1 MPQILTI
8 NTGSSSLKVALY
20 ELSREL
26 RLVLSGLVDRI
37 GSGEGRLRLTDAQ
50 GATLVD
56 QANQLIDHGSALQ
69 AVLAWLKAHSPD
81 LTLAAVGHRVVHGG
95 GEYREPRC
103 VTPDLIADLRNL
115 IPIAPNHLPQ
125 AVQAIEVVA
134 QSYPALLQ
142 VTCFDT
148 AFHRHMPRTAQLF
161 ALPRHFADEGLI
173 RYGFHGLS
181 YESIMEQLR
190 NLSPKEAAGRVIIAH
205 LGNGASLAAVR
216 GGVGIETTMGFTPA
230 GGLMMGTRCGDVDP
244 GVLVYLLTEK
254 GFTTPALND
263 LIIRQSGLLGISGT
277 SSDMRD
283 LLSRESTDPRAAEAV
298 AMFCYQAKKHL
309 GALVA
314 VLGGLDTLIF
324 TGGMGERAAPVRHRI
339 CEGLEF
345 LGIRLD
351 LHRNG
356 AHAALI
362 SPEDHSPAGRA
373 VTVRVMQ
380 TDEDQV
386 IARHT
391 GDLLERQS

>member
-1 MPQILTI
+1 
-8 NTGSSSLKVALY
+8 
-20 ELSREL
+20 
-26 RLVLSGLVDRI
+26 
-37 GSGEGRLRLTDAQ
+37 
-50 GATLVD
+50 
-56 QANQLIDHGSALQ
+56 
-69 AVLAWLKAHSPD
+69 
-81 LTLAAVGHRVVHGG
+81 
-95 GEYREPRC
+95 
-103 VTPDLIADLRNL
+103 
-115 IPIAPNHLPQ
+115 
-125 AVQAIEVVA
+125 
-134 QSYPALLQ
+134 
-142 VTCFDT
+142 
-148 AFHRHMPRTAQLF
+148 
-161 ALPRHFADEGLI
+161 
-173 RYGFHGLS
+173 
-181 YESIMEQLR
+181 
-190 NLSPKEAAGRVIIAH
+190 
-205 LGNGASLAAVR
+205 
-216 GGVGIETTMGFTPA
+216 
-230 GGLMMGTRCGDVDP
+230 
-244 GVLVYLLTEK
+244 
-254 GFTTPALND
+254 
-263 LIIRQSGLLGISGT
+263 
-277 SSDMRD
+277 MRD